1 MSLTLFNK
9 RRFSAHSKPVFA
21 ALTALLMLSACESTE
36 ENEELRI
43 AELEPI
49 NIKRHV
55 EVGWR
60 SHYADGVENYYSN
73 LRPVVVGNTI
83 FTASREG
90 EVVAM
95 SADEGD
101 LIWKTDAR
109 LDPPTLW
116 DDITFTT
123 KPSAKLNGGV
133 TAAYNNLYVGSEN
146 GEVIALSQDEGK
158 ILWRAKVKG
167 EVVSAPAAG
176 DGWIA
181 VTTTSGHLAVLH
193 PDTGEERW
201 TAESSVPAL
210 SLRGTSSP
218 VIAGGGVL
226 VGSATGKLEV
236 YILATGIP
244 AWNQTVGR
252 LQGSTELERLV
263 DVDTK
268 PVIVGNRVYVV
279 GYNGNVTAIDIAS
292 GRVIWNR
299 EYSSYRNLTYDQ
311 GTLYLTNA
319 KGAVVALD
327 AQNGIEKWSNST
339 FYNRRL
345 TQPVIYKDLVVAGDF
360 EGYFHFLDAKT
371 GEIVSR
377 FKLDDIDYSAFHWTV
392 SWFTSEDRSAY
403 TAPVVKDDLLYIQTR
418 DGEVTALSLP

>member
-9 RRFSAHSKPVFA
+9 RRFSAHFKPVFA

-55 EVGWR
+55 EVEWR

-176 DGWIA
+176 RWDAPHACGPDREA
-181 VTTTSGHLAVLH
+181 RTGVLPHHSAARHRREEGHLA
-193 PDTGEERW
+193 R
-201 TAESSVPAL
+201 AL
-210 SLRGTSSP
+210 Q
-218 VIAGGGVL
+218 GGVEVGQFL
-226 VGSATGKLEV
+226 VHRH
-236 YILATGIP
+236 P
-244 AWNQTVGR
+244 QR
-252 LQGSTELERLV
+252 
-263 DVDTK
+263 
-268 PVIVGNRVYVV
+268 
-279 GYNGNVTAIDIAS
+279 
-292 GRVIWNR
+292 
-299 EYSSYRNLTYDQ
+299 
-311 GTLYLTNA
+311 
-319 KGAVVALD
+319 
-327 AQNGIEKWSNST
+327 
-339 FYNRRL
+339 
-345 TQPVIYKDLVVAGDF
+345 
-360 EGYFHFLDAKT
+360 
-371 GEIVSR
+371 
-377 FKLDDIDYSAFHWTV
+377 
-392 SWFTSEDRSAY
+392 
-403 TAPVVKDDLLYIQTR
+403 
-418 DGEVTALSLP
+418 GEVGPGVRLGIALAPDVLPGQDGVFHLRNHRVVEPDDTRK